1 MCKKERCAPA
11 ADAAVY
17 LLKKCSDRARWCQTR
32 ATFIWR
38 ATIQLFK
45 KGRVRL
51 QTATFFPREPQTVEE
66 TGLSLGAIVDLIVKT
81 LYYSSEAP
89 GHQIAEMVGLPFT
102 NVLERAFDSLKNQK
116 AVDVA
121 GATGLGAAGYR
132 YYLTDRGRQLG
143 REALERSAYTG
154 KAPVPIAAYCDAVNA
169 QSTREAAITQEQLQQ
184 TFAGMVL
191 SNDLLI
197 QLGPAVN
204 SGRSLLLF
212 GAPGDGKTTI
222 AERIASLL
230 GSDVWL
236 PEATEVDG
244 HVIKLFDPGTH
255 RISPVEQ
262 TRLNR
267 ADGRWVHCKR
277 PVVISGGE
285 LTLDA
290 LDLRY
295 SPTARFYE
303 APHQMRAS
311 GGMFLIDDFGRQ
323 QVSPRD
329 LLNRWIVP
337 LEKRIDYLTLHTG
350 KKVAIPFD
358 ELIVFSTNLDPGD
371 LVDEAFLRRIR
382 YKVFVRSPT
391 PEQYREIFR
400 RMCRQ
405 RGVEYVDA
413 AVSYLLQERYARHG
427 IPLRACHPRD
437 LLDQVVDTARYLN
450 IPPVMSKQLL
460 DVACDSYFVVTA
472 PANPIPLV
480 VKVP

>member
-1 MCKKERCAPA
+1 M
-11 ADAAVY
+11 
-17 LLKKCSDRARWCQTR
+17 
-32 ATFIWR
+32 
-38 ATIQLFK
+38 
-45 KGRVRL
+45 
-51 QTATFFPREPQTVEE
+51 
-66 TGLSLGAIVDLIVKT
+66 
-81 LYYSSEAP
+81 
-89 GHQIAEMVGLPFT
+89 GLPFT
-102 NVLERAFDSLKNQK
+102 NVLDRAFESLKNQK
-116 AVDVA
+116 AIDVS
-121 GATGLGAAGYR
+121 GATGLGPGGYR
-132 YYLTDRGRQLG
+132 YYLTDRGRQIA

-154 KAPVPIAAYCDAVNA
+154 KAPVPLAAYCDAVNA
-169 QSTREAAITQEQLQQ
+169 QSIRDAAVTQTQLQQ
-184 TFAGMVL
+184 AFAGMVL
-191 SNDLLI
+191 ADDLLI

-212 GAPGDGKTTI
+212 GAPGDGKTSI

-230 GSDVWL
+230 GDDLWL

-244 HVIKLFDPGTH
+244 HIIKIFDPATH

-267 ADGRWVHCKR
+267 ADRRWVHCQR

-358 ELIVFSTNLDPGD
+358 ELIVFSTNLDPAD

-405 RGVEYVDA
+405 RGIEYVDA
-413 AVSYLLQERYARHG
+413 AVSYLLQQQYERRG

-450 IPPVMSKQLL
+450 IPPVLSRQLL
-460 DVACDSYFVVTA
+460 DVACESYFIV
-472 PANPIPLV
+472 PAGPGAGNPALA
-480 VKVP
+480 KMT

>member
-1 MCKKERCAPA
+1 
-11 ADAAVY
+11 
-17 LLKKCSDRARWCQTR
+17 
-32 ATFIWR
+32 
-38 ATIQLFK
+38 
-45 KGRVRL
+45 
-51 QTATFFPREPQTVEE
+51 VED
-66 TGLSLGAIVDLIVKT
+66 TGLSLGAIVDLVVKI
-81 LYYSSEAP
+81 LYYSAEAP
-89 GHQIAEMVGLPFT
+89 GYQIAESIGLPFT
-102 NVLERAFDSLKNQK
+102 NVLDRAFEGLKNQK

-121 GATGLGAAGYR
+121 GTTGLGPGGYR
-132 YYLTDRGRQLG
+132 YYLTDRGRQIA

-154 KAPVPIAAYCDAVNA
+154 KAPVPLAAYCDAVNA
-169 QSTREAAITQEQLQQ
+169 QSIREAAVTQEQLQHA
-184 TFAGMVL
+184 FAGMVL
-191 SNDLLI
+191 SSDLLV
-197 QLGPAVN
+197 QLGPAIN

-212 GAPGDGKTTI
+212 GAPGDGKTSI
-222 AERIASLL
+222 AERVASLL
-230 GSDVWL
+230 GSDLWL

-244 HVIKLFDPGTH
+244 HIIKLYDPGTH
-255 RISPVEQ
+255 RVSPVEQ

-267 ADGRWVHCKR
+267 PDGRWVHCKR

-295 SPTARFYE
+295 SATARFYE

-358 ELIVFSTNLDPGD
+358 ELIVFSTNLDPAD

-400 RMCRQ
+400 RMCQQ

-413 AVSYLLQERYARHG
+413 AVNYLLQEYYAKRG
-427 IPLRACHPRD
+427 VPVRACHPRD
-437 LLDQVVDTARYLN
+437 LLDQVIDTARYLD
-450 IPPVMSKQLL
+450 IPAVMSKQLL
-460 DVACDSYFVVTA
+460 DVACESYFVVPSA
-472 PANPIPLV
+472 GPKPG
-480 VKVP
+480 

>member
-1 MCKKERCAPA
+1 M
-11 ADAAVY
+11 
-17 LLKKCSDRARWCQTR
+17 
-32 ATFIWR
+32 
-38 ATIQLFK
+38 
-45 KGRVRL
+45 KGPVRR
-51 QTATFFPREPQTVEE
+51 QTAAFFPREPQSVED
-66 TGLSLGAIVDLIVKT
+66 TGLSLGAIVDLAVKT
-81 LYYSSEAP
+81 LYYSAEAT
-89 GHQIAEMVGLPFT
+89 GHQLAEMMGLPLS
-102 NVLERAFDSLKNQK
+102 NVLDRAFESLKNQK

-121 GATGLGAAGYR
+121 GATGLGTGGYR
-132 YYLTDRGRQLG
+132 YYLTDRGRLMA

-154 KAPVPIAAYCDAVNA
+154 KAPVPIAAYSDAVNA
-169 QSTREAAITQEQLQQ
+169 QSIRDAPVTQEQLQAA
-184 TFAGMVL
+184 FAGMVL
-191 SNDLLI
+191 SDDLLI

-230 GSDVWL
+230 GNDLWL

-244 HVIKLFDPGTH
+244 HIIKLFDPAMH
-255 RISPVEQ
+255 RITPVEQ

-267 ADGRWVHCKR
+267 PDGRWVHCKR

-358 ELIVFSTNLDPGD
+358 ELIVFSTNLDPAD

-405 RGVEYVDA
+405 RSVEYVDA
-413 AVSYLLQERYARHG
+413 AVSYLLQRHYGQRG

-437 LLDQVVDTARYLN
+437 LLDQIIDTARYLN
-450 IPPVMSKQLL
+450 IPAVMSKQLL
-460 DVACDSYFVVTA
+460 DIACESYFVVPAVPPTA
-472 PANPIPLV
+472 VAATV
-480 VKVP
+480 A